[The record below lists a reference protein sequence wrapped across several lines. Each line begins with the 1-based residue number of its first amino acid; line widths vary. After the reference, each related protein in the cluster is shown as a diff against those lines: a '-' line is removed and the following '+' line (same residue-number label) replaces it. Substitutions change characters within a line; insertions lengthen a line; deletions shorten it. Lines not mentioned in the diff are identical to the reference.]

1 MTAET
6 RQSEKPAAAPGV
18 PYIEDGE
25 LVSTHPAS
33 GDVIGRFPVADGDAV
48 RDAVARAREAARWW
62 AGLGFDGRTE
72 RLRRW
77 CSIVARRLPELAAL
91 VHREGGKPVGDAI
104 LEITGAVDHIAWS
117 ARHAKKVLG
126 LRRVRGG
133 LFMPDHS
140 ALLEYQPYG
149 VVGVVGP
156 WNYPVFTPLG
166 SIAYALA
173 AGNAVV
179 FKPSEYTPAVGQW
192 LADTFAEV
200 VEEPVF
206 QTVHGLGDTGAALC
220 SAGVDK
226 VAFTGSTRTGKKV
239 MAACAGTLT
248 PVLVECGGKDAM
260 IVDAD
265 ADLDAAADAACW
277 GGMSNAGQTCVGIE
291 RVYVVSSVADDFVDK
306 LVARASALTVGDG
319 DGADVGPITM
329 PSQLDVI
336 RRHIDDAVAAG
347 GRAVLGGPSAV
358 EPPYVHP
365 TVLLDVPED
374 SAAVREETFGPTL
387 VVNRVATADEAV
399 ERANA
404 VGYGLG
410 SSVFSRRRAVEL
422 ARRLRAGMTSVNSA
436 IGFAAIPTLPFGGV
450 GDSGFGRIHGADGL
464 REFARPKAIAKRRM
478 RSPLPFLSFDR
489 TRRTEDL
496 IVKAV
501 RLVHGRRG

>member
-1 MTAET
+1 MTAT
-6 RQSEKPAAAPGV
+6 RTPGL
-18 PYIEDGE
+18 PFIEDGL
-25 LVSTHPAS
+25 LVSTHPGTGAE
-33 GDVIGRFPVADGDAV
+33 VGRFPVADDA
-48 RDAVARAREAARWW
+48 AVAATVGRAREAAAWW
-62 AGLGFDGRTE
+62 SALGFDGRRT
-72 RLRRW
+72 RLLRW
-77 CSIVARRLPELAAL
+77 RALLAGRVEELAAL
-91 VHREGGKPVGDAI
+91 TCEETGKPVADAVV
-104 LEITGAVDHIAWS
+104 EAVAAIEHVDWA
-117 ARHAKKVLG
+117 ARNAKRVLG
-126 LRRVRGG
+126 PRRTRTRLLVAEHVG
-133 LFMPDHS
+133 H
-140 ALLEYQPYG
+140 LEYQPFG
-149 VVGVVGP
+149 VVGVIGP
-156 WNYPVFTPLG
+156 WNYPILTPLG
-166 SIAYALA
+166 PTSGALA

-179 FKPSEYTPAVGQW
+179 LKPSEYTPAVGQW